1 MTAVDRPI
9 SPPARVLLVKPS
21 ALGDV
26 VTAVPVLRGLRRT
39 FPQAHLAWLI
49 AKPYVP
55 LMRHD
60 TDLDDV
66 VVFDRHRLGRAWRSP
81 RVGAELLRFLVGLR
95 KGRYDWVID
104 LQGLLRSGLFCR
116 ATRAA
121 VRAGFADAREG
132 ATLFYNLRAG
142 NLPPHTVDRNIALAR
157 ALGVDARGEDM
168 TLQVSPDGR
177 AYVES
182 VLAPRGLTDRGFL
195 VCVPPTRWPTKR
207 YPVRHWR
214 RVVSA
219 LRRDMP
225 VVLLG
230 TSADRG
236 LCSAVGEGLGE
247 GVVDLTGETSVA
259 GMVAVIA
266 AAAGCVCCDSAAKFI
281 APAVAT
287 PVVTLIGPTRVDRTG
302 PYGNGQAVLS
312 PVPCR
317 GCLKRRCGHTTCM
330 ELIPPAEV
338 ISAVGDMLAVR
349 SG

>member
-1 MTAVDRPI
+1 MT
-9 SPPARVLLVKPS
+9 PPARVLLVKPS

-39 FPQAHLAWLI
+39 FPDAHIAWLL
-49 AKPYVP
+49 AKPYAP

-60 TDLDDV
+60 TDLDEV
-66 VVFDRHRLGRAWRSP
+66 IVFDRHRLGKAWRSA
-81 RVGAELLRFLVGLR
+81 GAGRDLLRFLRALW
-95 KGRYDWVID
+95 KGRYDWAID

-132 ATLFYNLRAG
+132 AAMFYTLRAAD
-142 NLPPHTVDRNIALAR
+142 LPPHTVDRNIALAR
-157 ALGVDARGEDM
+157 RLGVDARGEDM
-168 TLQVSPDGR
+168 TLQVPPDGR
-177 AYVES
+177 AFAES
-182 VLAPRGLTDRGFL
+182 VLGRRGLTDRAFL

-214 RVVSA
+214 RVVAA
-219 LRRDMP
+219 LRRDVP

-230 TSADRG
+230 TAADRG
-236 LCSAVGEGLGE
+236 LGAAVADGLGE
-247 GVVDLTGETSVA
+247 GVIDLTGQTNVA
-259 GMVAVIA
+259 EMVGVIA
-266 AAAGCVCCDSAAKFI
+266 ASAGCVCCDSAAKFI
-281 APAVAT
+281 APAVGT

-302 PYGNGQAVLS
+302 PYRDGQAVLS

-317 GCLKRRCGHTTCM
+317 GCLKRRCRHGTCM

-338 ISAVGDMLAVR
+338 VSAASDMLAMG